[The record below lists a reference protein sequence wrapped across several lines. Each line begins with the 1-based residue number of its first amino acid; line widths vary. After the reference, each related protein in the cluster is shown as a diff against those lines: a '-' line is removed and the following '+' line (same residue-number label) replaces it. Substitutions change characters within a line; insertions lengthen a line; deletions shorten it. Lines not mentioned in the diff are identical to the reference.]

1 MKGMDRRPHVQGDA
15 AAIDVELTDEVL
27 TDGAGLTVLRALW
40 DKLEIGAYLDREL
53 AEVGGRYRPSLHAEQ
68 WIALLA
74 YGGGCMDHLP
84 LLESRGVRAL
94 PGWERVV
101 HPTSF
106 GRFVRR
112 VGRACAKACDEVL
125 RKVVQARW
133 KAVGGVPR
141 VVQLTLDSTVNV
153 RYGVKQAGAEVGY
166 NPKKHGRTSHH
177 PLLAFLDTGDCL
189 GVQWRPGKAHT
200 AAGAEEW
207 LEELVAWLREQGGRR
222 IVVRLDKGVFRGEML
237 EEVKGDRGAARQ
249 GVLPGEDDR
258 EADGAGGRLRG
269 EDDRAPD
276 AAVLQGS
283 VREDRRGGGGG
294 LARRAVGSADAG
306 RAVDE
311 AGRGRRAAAG
321 QRGGEIPGDD
331 PDQPRHRPDDRVGAV
346 QPGRAGGAADGGAG
360 PAGGGPHGGRRP
372 GGQPPAVEPGR
383 ARLPAAPL
391 RAHPGGP
398 HARAG
403 EDDPAAGAAH
413 AGEAGAAR
421 GAADAEAD
429 AARRDGEAPPPRAAA
444 TATDSHPAGHR
455 DVSTGNPRSRGS
467 GGMRREIVPQ

>member
-1 MKGMDRRPHVQGDA
+1 MKGMERRPHVQGDA

-94 PGWERVV
+94 LGWERVV

-112 VGRACAKACDEVL
+112 VGRAGAKACDEVL

-207 LEELVAWLREQGGRR
+207 LEELVAWLREQGVRR
-222 IVVRLDKGVFRGEML
+222 IVVRLDKGFFRAKMIEKLTELGVDFV
-237 EEVKGDRGAARQ
+237 VKMTEHRTLQ
-249 GVLPGEDDR
+249 CFK
-258 EADGAGGRLRG
+258 GRF
-269 EDDRAPD
+269 EKT
-276 AAVLQGS
+276 
-283 VREDRRGGGGG
+283 
-294 LARRAVGSADAG
+294 
-306 RAVDE
+306 DE
-311 AGRGRRAAAG
+311 AGVEVSRGERWGVRMLG
-321 QRGGEIPGDD
+321 VRWMKRG
-331 PDQPRHRPDDRVGAV
+331 
-346 QPGRAGGAADGGAG
+346 ADGELPLGNVEVRYQATILTNLDIDPMTAWELYNRGALVEQRMEELAQLG
-360 PAGGGPHGGRRP
+360 VGRTAVDDLGGNHLLWSLGVLAYQLLHCARTLAVRTHEQVKTIRLLVLRTP
-372 GGQPPAVEPGR
+372 GKLVR
-383 ARLPAAPL
+383 
-391 RAHPGGP
+391 
-398 HARAG
+398 
-403 EDDPAAGAAH
+403 H
-413 AGEAGAAR
+413 AGR
-421 GAADAEAD
+421 LTLKLTRHDAMAKRLLH
-429 AARRDGEAPPPRAAA
+429 ALQRLRL
-444 TATDSHPAGHR
+444 TATRPVTA
-455 DVSTGNPRSRGS
+455 
-467 GGMRREIVPQ
+467 M